1 MGTTTSP
8 VTGSAA
14 APSSAPAPPVER
26 QLDTLARMAGD
37 LAGHF
42 DLEPLLE
49 RILRHTME
57 LLGCDSGSVCTVDE
71 GAGTYR
77 KEVDLGVGCRAGR
90 TYPLDEGVTGE
101 VVRRRSPVIL
111 DEYAQVAG
119 GHIPEPERSALH
131 GVIGVPIRWNGSIVG
146 ACVVFSRDPD
156 RRFTPAEAA
165 LLELFATHAA
175 IAITNARL
183 HAEAARRTQEAATA
197 AERERVVRDV
207 HDTVGRGLAAVL
219 LELDGAEEQLGPVV
233 PDAAPGPSSGT
244 ARDAVRRARAA
255 ARAAL
260 AETRRTALGLGPSL
274 LDGRSLA
281 EAVGLELTWAG
292 SAAALETRLV
302 TVGDER
308 PLADDVSRQLF
319 RVVQECLTNVVD
331 HAHARSVRVGL
342 VFGDDSVATIVE
354 DDGDGFDAAALR
366 LPPAPGQTRGLG
378 LQGLWART
386 RHLGGTVVVDS
397 TPGWGTRVRAEVPY
411 ATGLADGARSRWRVL
426 VVHPSPVVRAGL
438 VHMLGAVEPDVQVV
452 GEVADP
458 AQALDAYELLHPHVV
473 LGPLHMPHVDGVQ
486 LTSYLR
492 ASDPHAAVVLLVSS
506 VADDR
511 VRDAAQGGAVG
522 FVSHDVDGAG
532 LARAVVA
539 AARGDSLVGADLFTA
554 PGGAGAAR
562 PLTAREREVRALLE
576 EGLAYKQV
584 ATRLGISVKT
594 VEKHVGAILRKTG
607 APNRAALGA
616 RPDTPDDRP

>member
-1 MGTTTSP
+1 
-8 VTGSAA
+8 
-14 APSSAPAPPVER
+14 
-26 QLDTLARMAGD
+26 MAGD
-37 LAGHF
+37 LAGHY

-71 GAGTYR
+71 AAGTYR
-77 KEVDLGVGCRAGR
+77 KEVDLGVACRAGR

-146 ACVVFSRDPD
+146 ACVVFSRDPS

-183 HAEAARRTQEAATA
+183 HAEAARRAQEAATL
-197 AERERVVRDV
+197 AERDRVVRDV

-219 LELDGAEEQLGPVV
+219 LELDGAEERL
-233 PDAAPGPSSGT
+233 AAATGTPGPSSGG

-292 SAAALETRLV
+292 SAASLDTRLV

-308 PLADDVSRQLF
+308 LLAEDVSRQLF

-342 VFGDDSVATIVE
+342 VFGDESVAAIVE

-366 LPPAPGQTRGLG
+366 LPPEPGQTRGLG

-386 RHLGGTVVVDS
+386 RQLGGTVVVDS

-411 ATGLADGARSRWRVL
+411 TTGLADGSRSRWRVL

-458 AQALDAYELLHPHVV
+458 AQALEAYELLHPHVV

-492 ASDPHAAVVLLVSS
+492 ASDPHAAVVLLVGS

-539 AARGDSLVGADLFTA
+539 AARGDSLVGADLFTP
-554 PGGAGAAR
+554 PGGVGPGK
-562 PLTAREREVRALLE
+562 PLTAREREVRGLLE

-584 ATRLGISVKT
+584 ASRLGISVKT

-616 RPDTPDDRP
+616 RPDPLDSVL